1 MKFKKPNFW
10 DLKKPSLISNI
21 LLPFTIIFKLNNFL
35 LNLKSKKKPQKIKT
49 ICIGNIYIG
58 GTGKTPTTIKLF
70 QILKKLTDNL
80 STAKKFYKSQNDE
93 QIILKR
99 KTNLITG
106 SNRNEIISKAVKA
119 KKELLIFDD
128 GLQDKNINYDL
139 QFVCFDSNKWIGNGR
154 LIPAG
159 PLREKLSSLKKYDGV
174 FLKNI
179 DDKSSYIINSIEAIN
194 SKIKIFI
201 TNYKINNLS
210 QFDKNDNFLIFS
222 GIGNPENFKELLTNN
237 NFNVIK
243 EIIFPDHFQYK
254 KQDIENILKIAD
266 NLKAKIITTEKDYV
280 KIKDF
285 NYSDIKFLELDL
297 KIENEENLLN
307 FIKKKIYE

>member
-1 MKFKKPNFW
+1 MKFKKPIFW
-10 DLKKPSLISNI
+10 DLKKPNFISNI
-21 LLPFTIIFKLNNFL
+21 LLPFTIIIKLNNFL
-35 LNLKSKKKPQKIKT
+35 LNLKSKKKVQKIKT

-93 QIILKR
+93 QIILKK

-106 SNRNEIISKAVKA
+106 KNRNEIIDKAVESKQ
-119 KKELLIFDD
+119 ELLIFDD
-128 GLQDKNINYDL
+128 GLQDKYINYDL
-139 QFVCFDSNKWIGNGR
+139 QFVCFDAKKWLGNGR

-159 PLREKLSSLKKYDGV
+159 PLRENLNSLKKYDGI

-179 DDKSSYIINSIEAIN
+179 DDKSSHIISLIESIN
-194 SKIKIFI
+194 PKIKIFI
-201 TNYKINNLS
+201 TNYKIKNLD
-210 QFDKNDNFLIFS
+210 QFNKNDNFLIFS
-222 GIGNPENFKELLTNN
+222 GIGNPENFKELLSNN

-254 KQDIENILKIAD
+254 KQDIENVLKIAN
-266 NLKAKIITTEKDYV
+266 NLNAKIITTEKDYV

-285 NYSDIKFLELDL
+285 NISSIKFLEIDL
-297 KIENEENLLN
+297 EIKNEENLLN
-307 FIKKKIYE
+307 FIKKEIYE

>member
-1 MKFKKPNFW
+1 MKFKKPIFW
-10 DLKKPSLISNI
+10 DLKKPSFISNI
-21 LLPFTIIFKLNNFL
+21 LLPFTIIIKLNNFL
-35 LNLKSKKKPQKIKT
+35 LNLKSKKKVQKIKT

-93 QIILKR
+93 QIILKK

-106 SNRNEIISKAVKA
+106 KNRNEIIDKAVESKQ
-119 KKELLIFDD
+119 ELLIFDD
-128 GLQDKNINYDL
+128 GLQDKYINYDL
-139 QFVCFDSNKWIGNGR
+139 QFVCFDAKKWLGNGR

-159 PLREKLSSLKKYDGV
+159 PLRENLNSLKKYDGI

-179 DDKSSYIINSIEAIN
+179 DDKSSHIISLIESIN
-194 SKIKIFI
+194 PKIKIFI
-201 TNYKINNLS
+201 TNYKIKNLD
-210 QFDKNDNFLIFS
+210 QFNKNDNFLIFS
-222 GIGNPENFKELLTNN
+222 GIGNPENFKELLSNN
-237 NFNVIK
+237 NFNLIK

-254 KQDIENILKIAD
+254 KQDIENVLKIAN
-266 NLKAKIITTEKDYV
+266 NLNAKIITTEKDYV

-285 NYSDIKFLELDL
+285 NISSIKFLELDL
-297 KIENEENLLN
+297 EIKNEENLLN
-307 FIKKKIYE
+307 FIKKEIYE

>member
-1 MKFKKPNFW
+1 MKFKKPIFW
-10 DLKKPSLISNI
+10 DLKKPNFISNI
-21 LLPFTIIFKLNNFL
+21 LLPFTIIIKLNNFL
-35 LNLKSKKKPQKIKT
+35 LNLKSKKKVQKIKT

-93 QIILKR
+93 QIILKK

-106 SNRNEIISKAVKA
+106 KNRNEIIDKAVESKQ
-119 KKELLIFDD
+119 ELLIFDD
-128 GLQDKNINYDL
+128 GLQDKYINYDL
-139 QFVCFDSNKWIGNGR
+139 QFVCFDAKKWLGNGR

-159 PLREKLSSLKKYDGV
+159 PLRENLNSLKKYDGI

-179 DDKSSYIINSIEAIN
+179 DDKSSHIISFIESIN
-194 SKIKIFI
+194 PKIKIFI
-201 TNYKINNLS
+201 TNYKIKNLD
-210 QFDKNDNFLIFS
+210 QFNKNDNFLIFS
-222 GIGNPENFKELLTNN
+222 GIGNPENFKELLSNN

-254 KQDIENILKIAD
+254 KQDIENVLKIAN
-266 NLKAKIITTEKDYV
+266 NLNAKIITTEKDYV

-285 NYSDIKFLELDL
+285 NISSIKFLELDL
-297 KIENEENLLN
+297 EIKNEENLLN
-307 FIKKKIYE
+307 FIKKEIYE

>member
-1 MKFKKPNFW
+1 MKFKKPIFW
-10 DLKKPSLISNI
+10 DLKKPNFISNI
-21 LLPFTIIFKLNNFL
+21 LLPFTIIIKLNNFL
-35 LNLKSKKKPQKIKT
+35 LNLKSKKKVQKIKT

-93 QIILKR
+93 QIILKK

-106 SNRNEIISKAVKA
+106 KNRNEIIDKAVESKQ
-119 KKELLIFDD
+119 ELLIFDD
-128 GLQDKNINYDL
+128 GLQDKYINYDL
-139 QFVCFDSNKWIGNGR
+139 QFVCFDAKKWLGNGR

-159 PLREKLSSLKKYDGV
+159 PMRENLNSLKKYDGI

-179 DDKSSYIINSIEAIN
+179 DDKSSHIISLIESIN
-194 SKIKIFI
+194 PKIKIFI
-201 TNYKINNLS
+201 TNYKIKNLG
-210 QFDKNDNFLIFS
+210 QFNKNDNFLIFS
-222 GIGNPENFKELLTNN
+222 GIGNPENFKELLSNN

-254 KQDIENILKIAD
+254 KQDIENVLKIAN
-266 NLKAKIITTEKDYV
+266 NLNAKIITTEKDYV

-285 NYSDIKFLELDL
+285 NISSIKFLELDL
-297 KIENEENLLN
+297 EIKNEENLLN
-307 FIKKKIYE
+307 FIKKEIYE

>member
-106 SNRNEIISKAVKA
+106 FNRNEIINKAVKA

-179 DDKSSYIINSIEAIN
+179 DDKSSYIINSIAAIN

>member
-1 MKFKKPNFW
+1 MKFKKPIFW
-10 DLKKPSLISNI
+10 DLKKPSFISNI
-21 LLPFTIIFKLNNFL
+21 LLPFTIIIKLNNFL
-35 LNLKSKKKPQKIKT
+35 LNLKSKKKVQKIKT

-93 QIILKR
+93 QIILKK

-106 SNRNEIISKAVKA
+106 KNRNEIIDKAVESKQ
-119 KKELLIFDD
+119 ELLIFDD
-128 GLQDKNINYDL
+128 GLQDKYINYDL
-139 QFVCFDSNKWIGNGR
+139 QFVCFDAKKWLGNGR

-159 PLREKLSSLKKYDGV
+159 PLRENLSSLKKYDGI

-179 DDKSSYIINSIEAIN
+179 DDKFSHIISLVESIN
-194 SKIKIFI
+194 PKIKIFI
-201 TNYKINNLS
+201 TNYKIKNLG
-210 QFDKNDNFLIFS
+210 QFNKNDNFLIFS
-222 GIGNPENFKELLTNN
+222 GIGNPENFKELLSNN

-254 KQDIENILKIAD
+254 KQDIENVLKIAN
-266 NLKAKIITTEKDYV
+266 NLNAKIITTEKDYV

-285 NYSDIKFLELDL
+285 NISSIKFLELDL
-297 KIENEENLLN
+297 EIKNEENLLN
-307 FIKKKIYE
+307 FIKKEIYE

>member
-1 MKFKKPNFW
+1 MKFKKPIFW
-10 DLKKPSLISNI
+10 DLKKPSFISNI
-21 LLPFTIIFKLNNFL
+21 LLPFTIIIKLNNFL
-35 LNLKSKKKPQKIKT
+35 LNLKSKKKVQKIKT

-80 STAKKFYKSQNDE
+80 STAKKFYKSQIDE
-93 QIILKR
+93 QIILKK

-106 SNRNEIISKAVKA
+106 KNRNEIIDKAVESKQ
-119 KKELLIFDD
+119 ELLIFDD
-128 GLQDKNINYDL
+128 GLQDKYINYDL
-139 QFVCFDSNKWIGNGR
+139 QFVCFDAKKWLGNGR

-159 PLREKLSSLKKYDGV
+159 PLRENLNSLKKYDGI

-179 DDKSSYIINSIEAIN
+179 DDKSSHIISLIESIN
-194 SKIKIFI
+194 PKIKIFI
-201 TNYKINNLS
+201 TNYKIKNLG
-210 QFDKNDNFLIFS
+210 QFNKNDNFLIFS
-222 GIGNPENFKELLTNN
+222 GIGNPENFKELLSNN

-254 KQDIENILKIAD
+254 KQDIENVLKIAN
-266 NLKAKIITTEKDYV
+266 NLNAKIITTEKDYV

-285 NYSDIKFLELDL
+285 NISSIKFLELDL

>member
-1 MKFKKPNFW
+1 MKFKKPIFW
-10 DLKKPSLISNI
+10 DLKKPSFISNI
-21 LLPFTIIFKLNNFL
+21 LLPFTIIIKLNNFL
-35 LNLKSKKKPQKIKT
+35 LNLKSKKKVQKIKT

-70 QILKKLTDNL
+70 QILKRLTDNL

-93 QIILKR
+93 QIILKK

-106 SNRNEIISKAVKA
+106 KNRNEIVDKAVESKQ
-119 KKELLIFDD
+119 ELLIFDD
-128 GLQDKNINYDL
+128 GLQDKYINYDL
-139 QFVCFDSNKWIGNGR
+139 QFVCFDAKKWLGNGR

-159 PLREKLSSLKKYDGV
+159 PLRENLNSLKKYDGI

-179 DDKSSYIINSIEAIN
+179 DDKSSHIISLIESIN
-194 SKIKIFI
+194 PKIKIFI
-201 TNYKINNLS
+201 TNYKIKNLG
-210 QFDKNDNFLIFS
+210 QFNKNDNFLIFS
-222 GIGNPENFKELLTNN
+222 GIGNPENFKELLSNN

-254 KQDIENILKIAD
+254 KQDIENVLKIAN
-266 NLKAKIITTEKDYV
+266 NLNAKIITTEKDYV

-285 NYSDIKFLELDL
+285 NISSIKFLELDL
-297 KIENEENLLN
+297 EIKNEENLLN
-307 FIKKKIYE
+307 FIKKEIYE

>member
-1 MKFKKPNFW
+1 MKFKKPIFW
-10 DLKKPSLISNI
+10 DLKKPSFISNI
-21 LLPFTIIFKLNNFL
+21 LLPFTIIIKLNNFL
-35 LNLKSKKKPQKIKT
+35 LNLKSKKKVQKIKT

-93 QIILKR
+93 QIILKK

-106 SNRNEIISKAVKA
+106 KNRNEIIDKAVESKQ
-119 KKELLIFDD
+119 ELLIFDD
-128 GLQDKNINYDL
+128 GLQDKYINYDV
-139 QFVCFDSNKWIGNGR
+139 QFVCFDAKKWLGNGR

-159 PLREKLSSLKKYDGV
+159 PLRENLNSLKKYDGI

-179 DDKSSYIINSIEAIN
+179 DDKSSHIISLIESIN
-194 SKIKIFI
+194 PKIKIFI
-201 TNYKINNLS
+201 TNYKIKNLG
-210 QFDKNDNFLIFS
+210 QFNKNDNFLIFS
-222 GIGNPENFKELLTNN
+222 GIGNPENFKELLSNN

-254 KQDIENILKIAD
+254 KQDIENVLKIAN
-266 NLKAKIITTEKDYV
+266 NLNAKIITTEKDYV

-285 NYSDIKFLELDL
+285 NISSIKFLELDL
-297 KIENEENLLN
+297 EIKNEENLLN
-307 FIKKKIYE
+307 FIKKEIYE

>member
-1 MKFKKPNFW
+1 MKFKKPIFW
-10 DLKKPSLISNI
+10 DLKKPNFISNI
-21 LLPFTIIFKLNNFL
+21 LLPFTIIIKLNNFL
-35 LNLKSKKKPQKIKT
+35 LNLKSKKKVQKIKT

-93 QIILKR
+93 QIILKK

-106 SNRNEIISKAVKA
+106 KNRNEIIDKAVESKQ
-119 KKELLIFDD
+119 ELLIFDD
-128 GLQDKNINYDL
+128 GLQDKYINYDL
-139 QFVCFDSNKWIGNGR
+139 QFVCFDAKKWLGNGR

-159 PLREKLSSLKKYDGV
+159 PLRENLNSLKKYDGI

-179 DDKSSYIINSIEAIN
+179 DDKSSHIISLIESIN
-194 SKIKIFI
+194 PKIKIFI
-201 TNYKINNLS
+201 TNYKIKNLG
-210 QFDKNDNFLIFS
+210 QFNKNDNFLIFS
-222 GIGNPENFKELLTNN
+222 GIGNPENFKELLSNN

-254 KQDIENILKIAD
+254 KQDIENVLKIAN
-266 NLKAKIITTEKDYV
+266 NLNAKIITTEKDYV

-285 NYSDIKFLELDL
+285 NISSIKFLELDL
-297 KIENEENLLN
+297 EIKNEENLLN
-307 FIKKKIYE
+307 FIKKEIYE

>member
-1 MKFKKPNFW
+1 MKFKKPIFW
-10 DLKKPSLISNI
+10 DLKKPSFISNI
-21 LLPFTIIFKLNNFL
+21 LLPFTIIIKLNNFL
-35 LNLKSKKKPQKIKT
+35 LNLKSKKKVQKIKT

-93 QIILKR
+93 QIILKK

-106 SNRNEIISKAVKA
+106 KNRNEIIDKAVESKQ
-119 KKELLIFDD
+119 ELLIFDD
-128 GLQDKNINYDL
+128 GLQDKYINYDL
-139 QFVCFDSNKWIGNGR
+139 QFVCFDAKKWLGNGR

-159 PLREKLSSLKKYDGV
+159 PLRENLNSLKKYDGI

-179 DDKSSYIINSIEAIN
+179 DDKSSHIISLIESIN
-194 SKIKIFI
+194 PKIKIFI
-201 TNYKINNLS
+201 TNYKIKNLD
-210 QFDKNDNFLIFS
+210 QFNKNDNFLIFS
-222 GIGNPENFKELLTNN
+222 GIGNPENFKELLSNN

-254 KQDIENILKIAD
+254 KQDIENVLKIAN
-266 NLKAKIITTEKDYV
+266 NLNAKIITTEKDYV

-285 NYSDIKFLELDL
+285 NISSIKFLELDL
-297 KIENEENLLN
+297 EIKNEENLLN
-307 FIKKKIYE
+307 FIKKEIYE

>member
-106 SNRNEIISKAVKA
+106 FNRNEIINKAVKA

>member
-106 SNRNEIISKAVKA
+106 LNRNEIINKAVKA

>member
-1 MKFKKPNFW
+1 MKFKKPIFW
-10 DLKKPSLISNI
+10 DLKKPNFISNI
-21 LLPFTIIFKLNNFL
+21 LLPFTIIIKLNNFL
-35 LNLKSKKKPQKIKT
+35 LNLKSKKKVQKIKT

-80 STAKKFYKSQNDE
+80 STAKKFYKSQIDE
-93 QIILKR
+93 QIILKK

-106 SNRNEIISKAVKA
+106 KNRNEIIDKAVESKQ
-119 KKELLIFDD
+119 ELLIFDD
-128 GLQDKNINYDL
+128 GLQDKYINYDL
-139 QFVCFDSNKWIGNGR
+139 QFVCFDAKKWLGNGR

-159 PLREKLSSLKKYDGV
+159 PLRENLNSLKKYDGI

-179 DDKSSYIINSIEAIN
+179 DDKSSHIISLIESIN
-194 SKIKIFI
+194 PKIKIFI
-201 TNYKINNLS
+201 TNYKIKNLD
-210 QFDKNDNFLIFS
+210 QFNKNDNFLIFS
-222 GIGNPENFKELLTNN
+222 GIGNPENFKELLSNN

-254 KQDIENILKIAD
+254 KQDIENVLKIAN
-266 NLKAKIITTEKDYV
+266 NLNAKIITTEKDYV

-285 NYSDIKFLELDL
+285 NISSIKFLELDL
-297 KIENEENLLN
+297 EIKNEENLLN
-307 FIKKKIYE
+307 FIKKEIYE

>member
-1 MKFKKPNFW
+1 MKFKKPIFW
-10 DLKKPSLISNI
+10 DLKKPSFISNI
-21 LLPFTIIFKLNNFL
+21 LLPFTIIIKLNNFL
-35 LNLKSKKKPQKIKT
+35 LNLKSKKKVQKIKT

-93 QIILKR
+93 QIILKK

-106 SNRNEIISKAVKA
+106 KNRNEIIDKAVESKQ
-119 KKELLIFDD
+119 ELLIFDD
-128 GLQDKNINYDL
+128 GLQDKYINYDL
-139 QFVCFDSNKWIGNGR
+139 QFVCFDAKKWLGNGR

-159 PLREKLSSLKKYDGV
+159 PLRENLNSLKKYDGI

-179 DDKSSYIINSIEAIN
+179 DDKSSHIISLIESIN
-194 SKIKIFI
+194 PKIKIFI
-201 TNYKINNLS
+201 TNYKIKNLG
-210 QFDKNDNFLIFS
+210 QFNKNDNFLIFS
-222 GIGNPENFKELLTNN
+222 GIGNPENFKELLSNN

-254 KQDIENILKIAD
+254 KQDIENVLKIAN
-266 NLKAKIITTEKDYV
+266 NLNAKIITTEKDYV

-285 NYSDIKFLELDL
+285 NISSIKFLELDL
-297 KIENEENLLN
+297 EIKNEENLLN
-307 FIKKKIYE
+307 FIKKEIYE

>member
-106 SNRNEIISKAVKA
+106 LNRNEIINKAVKA

-139 QFVCFDSNKWIGNGR
+139 QFVCFDSIKWIGNGR

>member
-106 SNRNEIISKAVKA
+106 LNRNEIINKAVKA

-266 NLKAKIITTEKDYV
+266 KLKAKIITTEKDYV

>member
-106 SNRNEIISKAVKA
+106 LNRNEIINKAVKA

-139 QFVCFDSNKWIGNGR
+139 QFVCFDSIKWIGNGR

-201 TNYKINNLS
+201 TNYKINNLN

>member
-222 GIGNPENFKELLTNN
+222 GIGNPENFKKLLTNN